1 MKEYELKLLPFS
13 IKKNIMKINKGCS
26 NKHEIGA
33 EIFVQKTEKENMEE
47 IDTKICLKKTNKN

>member
-1 MKEYELKLLPFS
+1 
-13 IKKNIMKINKGCS
+13 MKINKGCS

>member
-1 MKEYELKLLPFS
+1 
-13 IKKNIMKINKGCS
+13 MKISKGCS